1 MITFIISIIL
11 TWWIC
16 KFMNRN
22 TIGTTSAYA
31 KRAFTVWVV
40 CVFILCGTIG
50 VI

>member
-1 MITFIISIIL
+1 MITFIISLIM
-11 TWWIC
+11 TYFIC

-22 TIGTTSAYA
+22 TFGTTQAYA